1 MDKIVVIVDKNELKK
16 DKFENK
22 EEVLNYRVLNFVY
35 EIEVLEVGVKGIF
48 KLYEYENRDVFELKK
63 CKFSED
69 VFVI

>member
-1 MDKIVVIVDKNELKK
+1 MDKNELKK

-22 EEVLNYRVLNFVY
+22 EEVLNYRVFYFVY

-48 KLYEYENRDVFELKK
+48 KLYECENRDVFEMKK